1 MLFLHEKSPKIE
13 KLKMQQIPL
22 KSRLEAM
29 AYKYDGRTICELE
42 CSMLPKNTDLGLILS
57 YFLRDHMITHGTQF

>member
-1 MLFLHEKSPKIE
+1 MLFLHGKSPKIE

-57 YFLRDHMITHGTQF
+57 